1 MKQLVKLEA
10 LRRMRKLNLK
20 DEVIQQFEGHGIIH
34 CSESFG
40 FTTRLSEYELS
51 LVSRYQDFY
60 IYRDLIIYH
69 VIKEDTVR
77 GPMYTYLFVSSDDID
92 TPHKDLFDSL
102 LRDNTIHCFDDA
114 AETGYR
120 FYHEYSYVEPLNG
133 GLIIKHIY
141 TIEEFKK
148 LVKFEE
154 SERYQYYQ
162 RLQQMDSGLE
172 HALRAARVTTW
183 VQNQYDLKDED
194 SIELFE
200 RLIDVFSK
208 QDSIEEDSL
217 AEEIAREMEII

>member
-20 DEVIQQFEGHGIIH
+20 DEVIQQFEEHGIIH

-60 IYRDLIIYH
+60 SYKDLIIYH
-69 VIKEDTVR
+69 VIKEDTAR
-77 GPMYTYLFVSSDDID
+77 GPMYTYLFVSNDDID
-92 TPHKDLFDSL
+92 APHKDLFDSL
-102 LRDNTIHCFDDA
+102 LRDNSVHCFPDA
-114 AETGYR
+114 ADTGYTT
-120 FYHEYSYVEPLNG
+120 YHEYSYVEPLNG
-133 GLIIKHIY
+133 GLIIKHNCGID
-141 TIEEFKK
+141 EFKK
-148 LVKFEE
+148 LIKFEE

-162 RLQQMDSGLE
+162 RLQQEDSGLE

-200 RLIDVFSK
+200 RLIDVFGK